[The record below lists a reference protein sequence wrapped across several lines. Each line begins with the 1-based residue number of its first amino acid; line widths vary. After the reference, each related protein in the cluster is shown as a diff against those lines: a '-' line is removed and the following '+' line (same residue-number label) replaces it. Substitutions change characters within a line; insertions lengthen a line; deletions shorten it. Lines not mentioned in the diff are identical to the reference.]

1 MTLSTEDR
9 LAIAELISLHGHLF
23 DDGRLDELTELFTE
37 DVVYD
42 VSAFG
47 QGELAGIEAIQD
59 AALALGAANAVAH
72 HVTNIVITDDL
83 GDGRAQVRSKGLAV
97 MADGRCGSVSYEDV
111 VVRRAEGWRI
121 ARRTVEAR
129 RVPLNGV
136 THARR

>member
-1 MTLSTEDR
+1 MTLATEDR
-9 LAIAELISLHGHLF
+9 LAIAELVSLHGHLF

-47 QGELAGIEAIQD
+47 QGELAGIAAIRD
-59 AALALGAANAVAH
+59 AALVIGAANPVAH

-83 GDGRAQVRSKGLAV
+83 GDGRARVRSKGLGV

-111 VVRRAEGWRI
+111 VVRRDGAWRI
-121 ARRTVEAR
+121 GRRRVEAR

-136 THARR
+136 TRA